1 MLKTR
6 LLEDNLGKQLHDL
19 RIGSNKQKAQFI
31 KKKIHLHENKVLF
44 IKNIMKRVKRQ
55 ATKKMVTC
63 YTFVS
68 KIHKELLMIQ
78 QASNSIIRN
87 GEDVN
92 RCFTEEELHLP
103 QTHEEMTNLS
113 K

>member
-31 KKKIHLHENKVLF
+31 KKKIQLHENKVLF

-55 ATKKMVTC
+55 ATKQKWLPV
-63 YTFVS
+63 
-68 KIHKELLMIQ
+68 IHLYPKYIK
-78 QASNSIIRN
+78 NFNKR
-87 GEDVN
+87 
-92 RCFTEEELHLP
+92 
-103 QTHEEMTNLS
+103 QTV
-113 K
+113 